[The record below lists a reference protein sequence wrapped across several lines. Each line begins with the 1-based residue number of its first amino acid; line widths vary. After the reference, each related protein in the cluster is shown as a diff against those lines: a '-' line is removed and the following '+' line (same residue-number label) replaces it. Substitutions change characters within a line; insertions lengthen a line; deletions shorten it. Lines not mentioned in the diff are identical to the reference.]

1 MESDKLKDPDT
12 NTVIEYAKCNNAE
25 CNQITPAKNN
35 KPKIITCPG
44 CKKGF
49 MISKKNSKTKNIF
62 YACSCYPDCKTVLSE
77 DDFNKKRG

>member
-1 MESDKLKDPDT
+1 MIKYYKDPDT

-44 CKKGF
+44 CKKG
-49 MISKKNSKTKNIF
+49 
-62 YACSCYPDCKTVLSE
+62 L
-77 DDFNKKRG
+77 